1 MAKASRLALVSNN
14 PEPTDSTDSTTA
26 MTEPTI
32 SRQLQLLGIPRS
44 SYYYRLKPALET
56 ELNLS
61 LMRKID
67 ELHLK
72 YPFYGVLKMQAELTT
87 SEQPINEKRVR
98 RLMGKMGIETLY
110 RRPNLSKP
118 CPWSTK
124 YPYLLRGLDIS
135 RPGQVWSID
144 ITYIPM
150 AKGFMYLCAVID
162 WHSRYLLGWKLS
174 NTLTADFCVEML
186 AEATATHGFPEI
198 INTDQGSQFT
208 SDLFTGWVKEAG
220 ITLSMDGKGRATDNV
235 MIERFWRSLKYENIY
250 LYGYENGAALSA
262 GIKSYVHFYNEE
274 RKHQSLGYKTPGM
287 VYRKVVESTKPVVF
301 CSRFNPI
308 NFLYGLPCFTGGRLK
323 IYRDKTD
330 PKTQLTSTKIITT

>member
-1 MAKASRLALVSNN
+1 MAKASRLALVNKDPN
-14 PEPTDSTDSTTA
+14 PDNTASTIA

-32 SRQLQLLGIPRS
+32 SRQLALLGIPRS
-44 SYYYRLKPALET
+44 SYYYRLKPTPET

-72 YPFYGVLKMQAELTT
+72 YPFYGVLKMRAELTT
-87 SEQPINEKRVR
+87 PEQPINEKRVR
-98 RLMGKMGIETLY
+98 RLMRTMGIQMLY

-118 CPWSTK
+118 CPWSIK
-124 YPYLLRGLDIS
+124 YPYLLRGLDICRS
-135 RPGQVWSID
+135 NQVWSID

-162 WHSRYLLGWKLS
+162 WQSRYLLGWKLS

-186 AEATATHGFPEI
+186 SQAVATYGKPEI

-208 SDLFTGWVKEAG
+208 SDLFTGWVDEAG

-250 LYGYENGAALSA
+250 LYGYESVSALSA

-274 RKHQSLGYKTPGM
+274 RKHQSLGYITPGKQ
-287 VYRKVVESTKPVVF
+287 YRTKAEPKPVVV

-308 NFLYGLPCFTGGRLK
+308 NFLYGLPSFTGGHLK

-330 PKTQLTSTKIITT
+330 PINQHLTSPKIITA